1 MRVLKLGILASVL
14 GFTSVSY
21 AAVIGGEI
29 GGVFGANFNDAR
41 SSFDADTEFSAGL
54 YGRLWIKP
62 SILRIAPF
70 VKWES
75 IGSLESNH
83 RYNNFQYGG
92 LLGVNFSIVTPY
104 IGMAYSHFT
113 NSALEP
119 TWAVNYGI
127 QIALPAHITLGID
140 GSYQHPKFLG
150 MKVEMHKIGAT
161 LGIQF

>member
-75 IGSLESNH
+75 IGSLESN
-83 RYNNFQYGG
+83 Q
-92 LLGVNFSIVTPY
+92 
-104 IGMAYSHFT
+104 IGRASCR
-113 NSALEP
+113 ER
-119 TWAVNYGI
+119 V
-127 QIALPAHITLGID
+127 
-140 GSYQHPKFLG
+140 
-150 MKVEMHKIGAT
+150 
-161 LGIQF
+161 